1 MRASPALRL
10 TAVAGTALLAGPML
24 AGPTAAAEL
33 PTISATY
40 AVGSG
45 PQGLAIT
52 PDGRSVVT
60 ANQGS
65 NNATIIDLRL
75 GSVTN
80 VAGLVS
86 PVAVAVSPDS
96 TRAYV
101 SNWDL
106 ITPSVETIDI
116 ASASSLRRT
125 TVGARPWNLAISGD
139 GATLLV
145 SSSFNGPLPPPSGPL
160 VSVQEVAHL
169 QTSNGSVRATS
180 SVSGARL
187 IVAAPDGTQFT
198 VLQAGVYGLGRAA
211 FLVAGTS
218 ATRGVTLQG
227 YNPVDAVFSPD
238 SRTAYFASNSSSDS
252 ANLAVVDVA
261 SASVTSATGLASDP
275 RAVAISPDGSRVF
288 VTLGTGSGLA
298 VFDAGGTRLS
308 TTALAGT
315 TDRVE
320 VSPAGYVL
328 VTTTEGDLH
337 VLDATGTRLLTT
349 LAVGGQATDLEVAAS
364 GSFAALSIGTTNR
377 VIVVN
382 LPPVPASGAEVPT
395 AALQQYAPTD
405 GSPCGTNAPDAVD
418 FPGIAQ
424 LRTEGWSAS
433 WAQWPNEGRGGAVC
447 TRQPYYTA
455 AGTWAVR

>member
-33 PTISATY
+33 PTIRATY
-40 AVGSG
+40 AVGSN

-52 PDGRSVVT
+52 PDGRSIVT
-60 ANQGS
+60 ANQDS
-65 NNATIIDLRL
+65 NSASIVDVRL
-75 GSVTN
+75 GSVTS
-80 VAGLVS
+80 VAGLAF
-86 PVAVAVSPDS
+86 PVAVVVSPDS

-106 ITPSVETIDI
+106 STPSVETIDL

-125 TVGARPWNLAISGD
+125 VVGARPWSLAISGD

-145 SSSFNGPLPPPSGPL
+145 SSQYNGPSL
-160 VSVQEVAHL
+160 SVQEVAHL
-169 QTSNGSVRATS
+169 RTSDGSVLTTS
-180 SVSGARL
+180 SVAGPGT

-198 VLQAGVYGLGRAA
+198 VLRAGIYGLGRAA
-211 FLVAGTS
+211 FLVSGTS
-218 ATRGVTLQG
+218 ATRAVTLQG
-227 YNPVDAVFSPD
+227 YNPVDAAFSPD
-238 SRTAYFASNSSSDS
+238 SRTAYFISSGGFGGGS

-261 SASVTSATGLASDP
+261 SASVTSATDLASDP

-288 VTLGTGSGLA
+288 ATLGTGSALA

-308 TTALAGT
+308 TTALTGT

-328 VTTTEGDLH
+328 VTTTTGDLH

-364 GSFAALSIGTTNR
+364 GSFAALSIGTANQV
-377 VIVVN
+377 VIVD
-382 LPPVPASGAEVPT
+382 LPALPASGTDVPT
-395 AALQQYAPTD
+395 AALQQYVPGAGESCGADAPAST
-405 GSPCGTNAPDAVD
+405 D
-418 FPGIAQ
+418 FPALAS
-424 LRTEGWSAS
+424 LRADGWAVS
-433 WAQWPNEGRGGAVC
+433 WAQWPNGGLGGTVC
-447 TRQPYYTA
+447 TRQPFYTA
-455 AGTWAVR
+455 SGTWAVR